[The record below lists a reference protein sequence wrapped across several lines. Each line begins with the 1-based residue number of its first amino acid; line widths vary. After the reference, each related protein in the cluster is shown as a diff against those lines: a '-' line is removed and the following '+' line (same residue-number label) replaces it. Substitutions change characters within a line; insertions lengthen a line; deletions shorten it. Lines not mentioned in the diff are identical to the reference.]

1 MPYISHCILPEEDGS
16 TVKQV
21 LRQRFAL
28 SSSLLIKCKREAD
41 GILLNG
47 LEVHVSAEVH
57 TGDTLAF
64 SIADEA
70 AGNGI
75 EAVYIKLNIV
85 YEDDYLLVL
94 DKPAG
99 IAVIPPSLGADRASI
114 SAAYAYHYPHLCFH
128 AVNRLD
134 KGTSGLMVVAKYGYI
149 HERLQNSLHNNFL
162 REYLGIA
169 VGRVTP
175 PAGCIDTPIAR
186 AEGSAILR
194 CVSPVGSPALTEYE
208 SLENTDDF
216 TLLRLLPH
224 TGRTHQLRV
233 HLSSL
238 GFPLAG
244 DHLYGTEDKTLI
256 SRPALHSHAL
266 SFTHPVTGRRLRFT
280 SPLPEDMKKLLQ

>member
-1 MPYISHCILPEEDGS
+1 MPYLSHCILPEEDDMS
-16 TVKQV
+16 VKEL
-21 LRQRFAL
+21 LRKRFLL
-28 SSSLLIKCKREAD
+28 SSSLLKKCKREKG

-47 LEVHVSAEVH
+47 QEARVSDKGHA
-57 TGDTLAF
+57 GDILAF
-64 SIADEA
+64 SIADENA
-70 AGNGI
+70 ASSV
-75 EAVYIKLNIV
+75 EAVDIKLNIV
-85 YEDDYLLVL
+85 YEDEYLLVL
-94 DKPAG
+94 DKSAG
-99 IAVIPPSLGADRASI
+99 IAVIPPSLGEDRRSI
-114 SAAYAYHYPHLCFH
+114 AAAYAYHYPHLCFH